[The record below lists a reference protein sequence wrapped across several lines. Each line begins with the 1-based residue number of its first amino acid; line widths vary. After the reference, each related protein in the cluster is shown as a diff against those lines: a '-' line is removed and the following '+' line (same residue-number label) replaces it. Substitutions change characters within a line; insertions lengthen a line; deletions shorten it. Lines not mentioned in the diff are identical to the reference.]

1 MKGLRLVQSSMK
13 NLVRFKMRSF
23 FMSIGVAVGVATLI
37 AGSSVGTGAAQKI
50 AAQID
55 QMFGPGTILIG
66 SAELKLADLQFVA
79 EQMDQVVAYAPRLSL
94 SEMAIEYG
102 GESEQ
107 AGVSGYSANSDY
119 VWNRSVI
126 DGRFISDRDVDRAAR
141 IALLGTRM
149 KEALFADAD
158 AIGEEI
164 QIDSVPFEVVGILD
178 PMGIDPHGEDRDMDV
193 YVPVSTAQ
201 RRLVNTDVVGN
212 GKLVVGN
219 ADNVDQ
225 DADQVAG
232 ILRDRFQIAEGQPDT
247 FRIYTSK
254 FAGKA
259 AVKAKRMLGVY
270 VMVAAVLVLLVAAV
284 VISSIMLIVVRERLA
299 EIGLRKALGATRRAI
314 AAQFL
319 CESTTVSLVAG
330 IVGIALGL
338 GVASFIAQRFEIP
351 MNLTVFS
358 VITALL
364 ASALVGILSGIIP
377 ARRAASLDPVEALR

>member
-1 MKGLRLVQSSMK
+1 MNGIRLVQSSVR

-37 AGSSVGTGAAQKI
+37 AGSSVGTGAAEKI
-50 AAQID
+50 SAQID

-66 SAELKLADLQFVA
+66 SAELKLPDLQFVA
-79 EQMDQVVAYAPRLSL
+79 EQMEQVVAYAPRLSL
-94 SEMAIEYG
+94 SEMAIEYEG
-102 GESEQ
+102 ASEQ

-126 DGRFISDRDVDRAAR
+126 DGRFISERDVDRAER
-141 IALLGTRM
+141 VALLGPGM

-201 RRLVNTDVVGN
+201 RRLVNTDVIGN

-219 ADNVDQ
+219 ADTVEQ
-225 DADQVAG
+225 DADEVAS
-232 ILRDRFQIAEGQPDT
+232 ILRSRFQIAEGEPDT

-270 VMVAAVLVLLVAAV
+270 VMVAAAVVLLVAAV
-284 VISSIMLIVVRERLA
+284 VISSIMLIVVRERIP

-314 AAQFL
+314 ATQFL
-319 CESTTVSLVAG
+319 CESTMVSLIAGVA
-330 IVGIALGL
+330 GIALGL
-338 GVASFIAQRFEIP
+338 GVASFIAQRYEIP
-351 MNLTVFS
+351 MNLT
-358 VITALL
+358 LL
-364 ASALVGILSGIIP
+364 AVGIAVMASMLVGVLSGIIP